1 MESSGLLESSKQMVG
16 TLLAIFQTRLEL
28 LSNEIE
34 EERLRIGQI
43 LIYGSL
49 ILFCFGIATV
59 LLSAFIVITFWDSY
73 RLEVLAGLTIVFLI
87 SALVLLNTLRSLA
100 RTKPRLFSASI
111 TELID
116 DRDRLAARP

>member
-1 MESSGLLESSKQMVG
+1 MVG